1 MPEVVSIRT
10 KNPGAMWPN
19 AIATQFGSTS
29 HEDLR
34 DGNKAAIFP
43 TFEQGAAAQ
52 FALWAKNYSGM
63 TLQAAIY
70 KWSGHNSSSAYANFL
85 AQKLGGLGME
95 TVITRSFLASR
106 DGRAFMAAQAQWE
119 AGKPYPMTDAQW
131 AKGQELAFGVVKL
144 PPPPD
149 VEPVPLPKPKAS
161 PHVAAGAV
169 VAAGTVAATQASNVT
184 EIVLILCAVVAI
196 GIGIYVFSHRS

>member
-10 KNPGAMWPN
+10 KNPGAMWPC

-70 KWSGHNSSSAYANFL
+70 KWSGHNSSSEYATFL
-85 AQKLGGLGME
+85 AQKLGSIRLD
-95 TVITRSFLASR
+95 TVITRSFLASFN
-106 DGRAFMAAQAQWE
+106 GRAFMKAQAQWE

-131 AKGQELAFGVVKL
+131 AKAQELAFGVAKI

-149 VEPVPLPKPKAS
+149 IEPVPPKPGK
-161 PHVAAGAV
+161 HVTTGAAGAAAGAALHIFGLPLWACISAAFV
-169 VAAGTVAATQASNVT
+169 VAA
-184 EIVLILCAVVAI
+184 I
-196 GIGIYVFSHRS
+196 IYFITRNRS